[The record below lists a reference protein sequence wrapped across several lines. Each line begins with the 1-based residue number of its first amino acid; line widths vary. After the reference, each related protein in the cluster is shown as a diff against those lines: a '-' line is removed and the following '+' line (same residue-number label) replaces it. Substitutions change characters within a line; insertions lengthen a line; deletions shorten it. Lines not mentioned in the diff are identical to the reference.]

1 MCVEVNLQGHY
12 TPGGEGLCGV
22 ARRLAD
28 FTFHLRI
35 QRTRKLHMKQLLEFL
50 PIVLFFAVY
59 QLDGKTVS
67 LSDWSYQFDGIFS
80 ATAVL
85 IAATALQ
92 LLLTWLLTRQ
102 LDKRLLWTGIA
113 VSVFGGATLLFRNE
127 LFIQWKPTVFNW
139 GMALAFTGSQLIG
152 ERNFL
157 ERLLGSQVS
166 IPRTIWRRV
175 CWVWIAQ
182 FTVVGGLNIYV
193 AYNYTE
199 AVWVSYKLYS
209 AIGFTLLLT
218 IATAIMMAP
227 WIREEDTNESEHKLE
242 G

>member
-1 MCVEVNLQGHY
+1 MCVEVNLQGLY
-12 TPGGEGLCGV
+12 TPSGSLGNDSS
-22 ARRLAD
+22 RRLAES
-28 FTFHLRI
+28 TFQLRT
-35 QRTRKLHMKQLLEFL
+35 RLTRKLHMKQLLEFL
-50 PIVLFFAVY
+50 PIALFFMVY

-67 LSDWSYQFDGIFS
+67 FSGWSYQFDGIFS

-92 LLLTWLLTRQ
+92 LLLTWLLTRHV
-102 LDKRLLWTGIA
+102 DKRLLWTGVA

-152 ERNFL
+152 DRNFL

-166 IPRTIWRRV
+166 VPRAVWRRV

-182 FTVVGGLNIYV
+182 FTVVGALNIYV
-193 AYNYTE
+193 AYNYAE

-218 IATAIMMAP
+218 LATALMMAP
-227 WIREEDTNESEHKLE
+227 WIRQEQGDELE

>member
-1 MCVEVNLQGHY
+1 
-12 TPGGEGLCGV
+12 
-22 ARRLAD
+22 
-28 FTFHLRI
+28 
-35 QRTRKLHMKQLLEFL
+35 MKQLLEFL
-50 PIVLFFAVY
+50 PIALFFAVY

-67 LSDWSYQFDGIFS
+67 LSDWTYQFDGIFS
-80 ATAVL
+80 ATTVL

-152 ERNFL
+152 EQNFL
-157 ERLLGSQVS
+157 ERLLGSQVRV
-166 IPRTIWRRV
+166 PRAIWRRV
-175 CWVWIAQ
+175 CWVWIVQ
-182 FTVVGGLNIYV
+182 FTVVGALNIYV

-199 AVWVSYKLYS
+199 SVWVSYKLYS

-227 WIREEDTNESEHKLE
+227 WIREEDTSESEHKLE

>member
-1 MCVEVNLQGHY
+1 
-12 TPGGEGLCGV
+12 
-22 ARRLAD
+22 
-28 FTFHLRI
+28 
-35 QRTRKLHMKQLLEFL
+35 MKQLLEFL
-50 PIVLFFAVY
+50 PIALFFAVY

-67 LSDWSYQFDGIFS
+67 LSDWTYQFDGIFS
-80 ATAVL
+80 ATTVL
-85 IAATALQ
+85 IVATALQ

-139 GMALAFTGSQLIG
+139 GMALAFTGSQLFG
-152 ERNFL
+152 EQNFL

-166 IPRTIWRRV
+166 VPRAIWRRV
-175 CWVWIAQ
+175 CWVWIVQ
-182 FTVVGGLNIYV
+182 FTVVGALNIYV